1 MRLINEMMTKIFKKI
16 EAYGTLV
23 MFKHTIFSLSFGL
36 IALLLATGGTLLG
49 IWEFVLILIALLAAR
64 TGANAIN
71 RVIDAEIDKAN
82 PRTATRQI
90 PMGSMSKREALIFS
104 IICFV
109 VMVVS
114 SWLINPL
121 CGMLSPIA
129 LLLMLSY
136 SYTKRFTWLC
146 HIILG
151 MTCGL
156 APFGAWLAAS
166 GNFGGLSS
174 VFSALGSF
182 DFSSA
187 WDAFI
192 YTIRYDNAIFIPIA
206 LFVANATW
214 VAGFDT
220 IYATQDFEHDRA
232 HGIHS
237 IPARFGI
244 VRALYISSGL
254 HVVAVVSLL
263 VAGFLSSALGW
274 LYLIAI
280 VIVSVLLI
288 YEHSIVKPD
297 NLTRATIASYN
308 VNEIIGIILL
318 VFSLVDILFL

>member
-1 MRLINEMMTKIFKKI
+1 MNKVIKKI
-16 EAYGTLV
+16 EAYATLV

-36 IALLLATGGTLLG
+36 ISLLLATGGALLG
-49 IWEFVLILIALLAAR
+49 IWEFALILVALLAAR

-71 RVIDAEIDKAN
+71 RVIDADIDKAN

-90 PMGSMSKREALIFS
+90 PMGSMSRLEALIFS
-104 IICFV
+104 IVCFV
-109 VMVVS
+109 VMVAS

-129 LLLMLSY
+129 LLMMLAY

-151 MTCGL
+151 ITCGL
-156 APFGAWLAAS
+156 APFGAWLAVS

-187 WDAFI
+187 WAAFI
-192 YTIRYDNAIFIPIA
+192 YAIRYDNAIFIPIA

-220 IYATQDFEHDRA
+220 IYATQDFNHDRS

-244 VRALYISSGL
+244 ARALHISSGL
-254 HVVAVVSLL
+254 HVIAVASLL
-263 VAGFLSSALGW
+263 IAGFLSSALGW

-280 VIVSVLLI
+280 VIVGVLLI